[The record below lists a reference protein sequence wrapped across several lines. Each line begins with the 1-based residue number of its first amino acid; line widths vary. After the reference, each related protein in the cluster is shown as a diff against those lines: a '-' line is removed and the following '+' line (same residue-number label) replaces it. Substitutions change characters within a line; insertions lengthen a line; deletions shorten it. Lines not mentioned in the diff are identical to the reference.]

1 MSEKKSSKKKKKIT
15 MSEILKNK
23 TKKSSDSFIPS
34 K

>member
-1 MSEKKSSKKKKKIT
+1 MSEKKSSMKSEKIT

-23 TKKSSDSFIPS
+23 TKKSSDSFIPP